1 MIAMPFLSAKVL
13 GAIATCM
20 GLAVTLLSNLAEE
33 KSRKEMK
40 EELKEEIMDELSSKQ

>member
-1 MIAMPFLSAKVL
+1 MPFLNAKVL

-40 EELKEEIMDELSSKQ
+40 AELKEEIMDELSSKQ

>member
-1 MIAMPFLSAKVL
+1 MNLFNAKIL

-20 GLAVTLLSNLAEE
+20 GLAVTLISNLADE

-40 EELKEEIMDELSSKQ
+40 DELKEEIMEELSSKQ